1 MALRQLLHG
10 FDKSSRLVE
19 LQSQSDPDH
28 LKRKKLVAVFC
39 GSGEPCKLCTTLRVL
54 TTLGSPGILTSI
66 ATPLSSPMQM
76 DSKKCEVQSI
86 R

>member
-1 MALRQLLHG
+1 VALRQLLHG
-10 FDKSSRLVE
+10 FDKSSRFVE

-54 TTLGSPGILTSI
+54 TTFFGIAWHLDLHRDASLVADAESI
-66 ATPLSSPMQM
+66 PKM
-76 DSKKCEVQSI
+76 
-86 R
+86 